1 MSRKFKI
8 TLYSLVFL
16 FGWIT
21 LAPFLAERLI
31 IEKVL
36 EKTDAIL
43 VLGGS
48 SVYIERT
55 QKAAEIFK
63 KGAARKVF
71 LTDDGERAGWSAA
84 EKRNP
89 PFVELARS
97 SLISQGVPAE
107 NIEILEPQVT
117 GTIYEARVLAEKAK
131 AENLQS
137 VLLVTSAYHTRRAL
151 WAFEKYFTENNIKTE
166 LGVAAPRRHPN
177 SAAIRLVGSAR
188 AAGLWCGRLCEI
200 CGLLDII
207 RREMFSEEKW
217 IL

>member
-8 TLYSLVFL
+8 TLYLLVAL

-31 IEKVL
+31 IEKTL

-71 LTDDGERAGWSAA
+71 LTDDGERGGWSAA

-89 PFVELARS
+89 PFVELARK

-151 WAFEKYFTENNIKTE
+151 WTFEKYFAENNIKTE
-166 LGVAAPRRHPN
+166 LGAAAPPPGNQTPPPYVWWLSPRGWALVAGEYVKF
-177 SAAIRLVGSAR
+177 AAY
-188 AAGLWCGRLCEI
+188 
-200 CGLLDII
+200 
-207 RREMFSEEKW
+207 W
-217 IL
+217 IYY